1 MRKLTYAQALNE
13 TLRQLLGED
22 ERVFLIGQ
30 GVISPW
36 YVGTTTVGLLDEFG
50 PDRVIDTPVSENSI
64 TGTAVGAA
72 LAGMRPIVMHP
83 RMDFMYYA
91 MDQIANHAANYSY
104 MFGGQT
110 KVPLTIW
117 GIVNRG
123 GEQAAQHS
131 QAIHAMFAHIPG
143 LKVVM
148 PSTAY
153 DVKGLLRASIEDEN
167 PVLLV
172 DERWLYELED
182 EVPEELYNV
191 PIGRGLIRREGKDV
205 TVVAT
210 SFMVHEALRAA
221 DELSNRSIEI
231 EVIDLLSIKPIDE
244 ELIFNSVQKTGRLV
258 VADGGW
264 KSFGA
269 AAEIVAL
276 VVENAFSALKAPV
289 KRVTLPDAPAPA
301 SLALEKA
308 YYPKSDNIV
317 NAVRSLLS

>member
-1 MRKLTYAQALNE
+1 
-13 TLRQLLGED
+13 
-22 ERVFLIGQ
+22 
-30 GVISPW
+30 
-36 YVGTTTVGLLDEFG
+36 
-50 PDRVIDTPVSENSI
+50 
-64 TGTAVGAA
+64 
-72 LAGMRPIVMHP
+72 
-83 RMDFMYYA
+83 
-91 MDQIANHAANYSY
+91 
-104 MFGGQT
+104 
-110 KVPLTIW
+110 
-117 GIVNRG
+117 
-123 GEQAAQHS
+123 
-131 QAIHAMFAHIPG
+131 MFAHIPG

-191 PIGRGLIRREGKDV
+191 PIGRGRIRREGKDV

-210 SFMVHEALRAA
+210 SFMVHEALKAV

-276 VVENAFSALKAPV
+276 VVEKSFSALKAPV

>member
-1 MRKLTYAQALNE
+1 
-13 TLRQLLGED
+13 
-22 ERVFLIGQ
+22 
-30 GVISPW
+30 
-36 YVGTTTVGLLDEFG
+36 
-50 PDRVIDTPVSENSI
+50 
-64 TGTAVGAA
+64 
-72 LAGMRPIVMHP
+72 
-83 RMDFMYYA
+83 
-91 MDQIANHAANYSY
+91 
-104 MFGGQT
+104 
-110 KVPLTIW
+110 
-117 GIVNRG
+117 
-123 GEQAAQHS
+123 
-131 QAIHAMFAHIPG
+131 MFAHIPG

-182 EVPEELYNV
+182 AVPEEPYTLT
-191 PIGRGLIRREGKDV
+191 IGKGHIRREGKDV
-205 TVVAT
+205 SIVAT
-210 SFMVHEALRAA
+210 SFMVHEAMKAA
-221 DELSNRSIEI
+221 NKLSEQGV
-231 EVIDLLSIKPIDE
+231 EADVIDLLSLKPMDE
-244 ELIFNSVQKTGRLV
+244 ELVFNSVQKTGRLV

-276 VVENAFSALKAPV
+276 VVENSFSALKAPV

-317 NAVRSLLS
+317 NTVHSLLS